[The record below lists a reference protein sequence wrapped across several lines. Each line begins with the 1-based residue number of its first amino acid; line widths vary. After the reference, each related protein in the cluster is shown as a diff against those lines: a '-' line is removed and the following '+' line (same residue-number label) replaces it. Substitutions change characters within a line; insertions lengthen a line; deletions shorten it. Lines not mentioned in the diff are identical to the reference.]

1 MSGSMYDLSV
11 TTFSPEGK
19 IYQVEYATKAVET
32 SETIVGIKCKD
43 GIILGAEKLLV
54 SRLLIDGTN
63 RRIHNVDTHIG
74 LAYNGKIPDGR
85 HILTRARSESSDY
98 TKSFDIPIRGN
109 ILSDR
114 VSQYV
119 HAYTLYGSY
128 RPFGSAIILAA
139 HDLDGFNLH
148 MIEPS
153 GFSYAYHAC
162 AIGKG
167 KQTAKA
173 EFEKRNFKDMNCKDA
188 LFYVAKLLHLCHEE
202 FKDRRFEIEIS
213 WITKETNY
221 EHQMIPK
228 DLKEKLDAQALE
240 EIEKEQM

>member
-1 MSGSMYDLSV
+1 
-11 TTFSPEGK
+11 
-19 IYQVEYATKAVET
+19 
-32 SETIVGIKCKD
+32 
-43 GIILGAEKLLV
+43 
-54 SRLLIDGTN
+54 
-63 RRIHNVDTHIG
+63 
-74 LAYNGKIPDGR
+74 
-85 HILTRARSESSDY
+85 LTRARSESSDY

-153 GFSYAYHAC
+153 GFSYVKFPYLNRRKNYCIKKAYHAC

-188 LFYVAKLLHLCHEE
+188 LFYVAKL
-202 FKDRRFEIEIS
+202 
-213 WITKETNY
+213 
-221 EHQMIPK
+221 
-228 DLKEKLDAQALE
+228 
-240 EIEKEQM
+240 